1 MQRKTGIIGLLIL
14 LVVAAAAGYLM
25 LNGGTPQEPTA
36 LRGYVGGEKIGLLED
51 EAVRPGVLPATLRC
65 AGQEPDCVQ

>member
-36 LRGYVGGEKIGLLED
+36 LRG
-51 EAVRPGVLPATLRC
+51 
-65 AGQEPDCVQ
+65 